1 MNALEVSR
9 EETVKVTVAQNGS
22 TGRKIKGVRNLF
34 LKTFFN
40 LFNPFKLVKKNGS
53 VFSYFFKVIYFS

>member
-34 LKTFFN
+34 NNLKLHKKMVLFF
-40 LFNPFKLVKKNGS
+40 LTS
-53 VFSYFFKVIYFS
+53 SR